1 MKLKFC
7 VIQTASRIDI
17 FHIKGKRFW
26 EEKRNE
32 KLILSIIKKLD
43 KYRSLHQITKFH
55 PSSKNSSGRTDKPF
69 Y

>member
-7 VIQTASRIDI
+7 VIQTVFRIDI
-17 FHIKGKRFW
+17 FHIKRKRFW
-26 EEKRNE
+26 KEKRNV
-32 KLILSIIKKLD
+32 KLILSIMKKHD